1 MTVIDASALAIFVL
15 KEDGWKEV
23 AEYLKAGTSSADH
36 VVKEVANAVWKRFR
50 RGAASR
56 EEVEIMLKVLKKITE
71 KSVKIVDDLE
81 YMDEAIKITFNQNI
95 TIYDSIYIAI
105 AKKNGLK
112 LLTADE
118 SQATAAKAENVEVI
132 LLT

>member
-1 MTVIDASALAIFVL
+1 VTVIDASALAIFVL
-15 KEDGWKEV
+15 KEDGWKGV
-23 AEYLKAGTSSADH
+23 AEYLKAGTWSTDH
-36 VVKEVANAVWKRFR
+36 VVKEVANAVWKRFK
-50 RGAASR
+50 RGATSR
-56 EEVEIMLKVLKKITE
+56 EEAEIMLKILKKITE
-71 KSVKIVDDLE
+71 KSVKIVDELE

-112 LLTADE
+112 LLTADK
-118 SQATAAKAENVEVI
+118 SQATAAKSENVEVI